1 MKRNM
6 QIAIEYELEEDFDA
20 ENKIRTLYLT
30 YRIRKAERVIIK
42 KIEGEGVLEL
52 GFMDVF
58 DKTDFENLIIEDLDY
73 WTAGVK

>member
-1 MKRNM
+1 MKLNM
-6 QIAIEYELEEDFDA
+6 QIAIEYELEEDLDV
-20 ENKIRTLYLT
+20 ENKIKTLYLT
-30 YRIRKAERVIIK
+30 YRIRKVERVIIK

-58 DKTDFENLIIEDLDY
+58 DKADFENLILEDLDY